1 MSEEG
6 SSSGSEGWETDD
18 SCERDAAGAAS
29 SAAGSSRRDSGLSGA
44 NRGAMSGPARGT
56 LRLDKTQ
63 ASAGEVVGVYW
74 DIPTV
79 QTSAGDWIAIYERGG
94 THKHTHHTL
103 THTTH
108 SHHTHHT
115 QVRKTLSSTLTTVS
129 VESRQTDMVT

>member
-1 MSEEG
+1 MELRQGALYLEYYVESLGVFSLERVCREEMSEEG
-6 SSSGSEGWETDD
+6 SSSGSDGWETDD

-29 SAAGSSRRDSGLSGA
+29 SAAGSSRRDSGPSGA

-94 THKHTHHTL
+94 TH
-103 THTTH
+103 
-108 SHHTHHT
+108 
-115 QVRKTLSSTLTTVS
+115 
-129 VESRQTDMVT
+129 